1 MAVGTGIGVVAVTQ
15 GGLVA
20 AVPGNLGSRGD
31 QRVKARGGPE
41 AGALAAQAL
50 GDLGQIRVP
59 TLEA

>member
-1 MAVGTGIGVVAVTQ
+1 MAVGAGIGVVTVTQ

-31 QRVKARGGPE
+31 QGVEARGSPE
-41 AGALAAQAL
+41 AGALAVQAL
-50 GDLGQIRVP
+50 GDLGRTRAP

>member
-1 MAVGTGIGVVAVTQ
+1 MAMGAGIGVLTVTQ

-31 QRVKARGGPE
+31 QGVEGRGGPE
-41 AGALAAQAL
+41 AGALAVQAL
-50 GDLGQIRVP
+50 GDLGQIRAP